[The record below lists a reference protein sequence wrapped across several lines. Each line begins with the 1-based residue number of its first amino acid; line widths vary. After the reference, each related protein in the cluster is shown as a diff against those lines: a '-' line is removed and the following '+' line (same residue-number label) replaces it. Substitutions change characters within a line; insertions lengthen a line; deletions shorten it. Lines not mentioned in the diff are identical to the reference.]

1 MGSIFFEITIIVC
14 LAAVLAIIFR
24 AFKQPAILAY
34 ILTGIIIG
42 PFGQLQL
49 KNQDDLHT
57 LAQFGITLLLFILG
71 LEFKFK
77 DLKSIGKSALII
89 GLGQIVF
96 TFLAGFFISSGLG
109 FSQIISLYIATALT
123 FSSTIIVVKLLS
135 DRKDLA
141 SLYGKIVT
149 GVLLIQDFFAI
160 LVLIILSA
168 FNSNPAALSLET
180 FALVFLKGFLLIAFV
195 AFLSKFVLPG
205 IIHTVSKSSE
215 TLFLFSLA
223 WVFGLSAIVSSQLI
237 GFSIEIGGFLAG
249 LALANSSENFQIAAR
264 VKALRDF
271 FITLFFVVLGMEM
284 TFTNLNII
292 LIPAILFSL
301 FVIFIKPLIVVSVTG
316 VLGYRKRTSFLTG
329 INLAQIS
336 EFSLIIVFLGNK
348 IGHIPPEIVSL
359 VAMVGILTF
368 LTSTYTILGSHSLY
382 KFLKNYLF
390 FFERKNN
397 VENRNSDQ
405 EKKLEELKNHAILI
419 GAHRM
424 GESILIA
431 LKEEGDE
438 VVVVDFDPDVVERLR
453 EKGIL
458 SVFGDISDLEIQ
470 EKVQLHKAK
479 LVISTVPDIEDNT
492 ILIESL
498 NHVKD
503 PPVGEA
509 SPSKRKTKVVLLA
522 QNSEDAKE
530 LYERGADYVIFPHL
544 VGGMH
549 LAKLVKDEN
558 LEKIEQFK
566 SRDMKYLV

>member
-24 AFKQPAILAY
+24 AFKQPAVLAY

-49 KNQDDLHT
+49 RNQDQLHT

-71 LEFKFK
+71 LELKFK

-168 FNSNPAALSLET
+168 FNSNSVALSVET
-180 FALVFLKGFLLIAFV
+180 FALVFLKGFLLIVFV

-205 IIHTVSKSSE
+205 IIHAVSKSSE

-223 WVFGLSAIVSSQLI
+223 WVFGLSAIVSSPLI

-284 TFTNLNII
+284 TFGSPDKIIIPIFVFSIWKKNWCYYIGYNINSI
-292 LIPAILFSL
+292 EGSKYRIVAIL
-301 FVIFIKPLIVVSVTG
+301 
-316 VLGYRKRTSFLTG
+316 
-329 INLAQIS
+329 
-336 EFSLIIVFLGNK
+336 
-348 IGHIPPEIVSL
+348 
-359 VAMVGILTF
+359 
-368 LTSTYTILGSHSLY
+368 
-382 KFLKNYLF
+382 
-390 FFERKNN
+390 
-397 VENRNSDQ
+397 
-405 EKKLEELKNHAILI
+405 
-419 GAHRM
+419 
-424 GESILIA
+424 
-431 LKEEGDE
+431 
-438 VVVVDFDPDVVERLR
+438 
-453 EKGIL
+453 
-458 SVFGDISDLEIQ
+458 
-470 EKVQLHKAK
+470 
-479 LVISTVPDIEDNT
+479 
-492 ILIESL
+492 
-498 NHVKD
+498 
-503 PPVGEA
+503 
-509 SPSKRKTKVVLLA
+509 
-522 QNSEDAKE
+522 
-530 LYERGADYVIFPHL
+530 
-544 VGGMH
+544 
-549 LAKLVKDEN
+549 
-558 LEKIEQFK
+558 
-566 SRDMKYLV
+566 

>member
-24 AFKQPAILAY
+24 AFKQPAVLAY

-49 KNQDDLHT
+49 RNQDQLHT

-71 LEFKFK
+71 LELKFK
-77 DLKSIGKSALII
+77 DLKFIGKSALII

-168 FNSNPAALSLET
+168 FNSNSVALSVET
-180 FALVFLKGFLLIAFV
+180 FALVFLKGFLLIVFV

-205 IIHTVSKSSE
+205 IIHAVSKSSE

-223 WVFGLSAIVSSQLI
+223 WVFGLSAIVSSPLI

-301 FVIFIKPLIVVSVTG
+301 FVIFIKPLIVVSITG
-316 VLGYRKRTSFLTG
+316 VLGYRKRTSFLSG

-348 IGHIPPEIVSL
+348 IGHVPPEVVSL
-359 VAMVGILTF
+359 VAMVGIITF
-368 LTSTYTILGSHSLY
+368 LTSTYTILGSHTLY

-390 FFERKNN
+390 FFERKESAESNPSADG
-397 VENRNSDQ
+397 SDQ

-424 GESILIA
+424 GESILNA
-431 LKEEGDE
+431 LEEEGDE

-458 SVFGDISDLEIQ
+458 SVFGDIVDLEIQ
-470 EKVQLHKAK
+470 ERVQLHKAK

-492 ILIESL
+492 ILIKSL

-503 PPVGEA
+503 P
-509 SPSKRKTKVVLLA
+509 SKRRTKVVLLA
-522 QNSEDAKE
+522 QNSDDAKD
-530 LYERGADYVIFPHL
+530 LYKKGADYVIFPHL
-544 VGGMH
+544 VGGRH
-549 LAKLVKDEN
+549 LAKIIKDDKMKDIDA
-558 LEKIEQFK
+558 LK
-566 SRDMKYLV
+566 SKDLIYLN

>member
-24 AFKQPAILAY
+24 AFKQPAVLAY

-49 KNQDDLHT
+49 RNQDQLHT

-71 LEFKFK
+71 LELKFK

-168 FNSNPAALSLET
+168 FNSNSVALSVET
-180 FALVFLKGFLLIAFV
+180 FALVFLKGFLLIVFV

-205 IIHTVSKSSE
+205 IIHAVSKSSE

-223 WVFGLSAIVSSQLI
+223 WVFGLSAIVSSPLI

-284 TFTNLNII
+284 TFGSPDKII
-292 LIPAILFSL
+292 IPIFVFSIFVLFG
-301 FVIFIKPLIVVSVTG
+301 KPLIVMFLAG
-316 VLGYRKRTSFLTG
+316 VMGYRKRTSFLSG
-329 INLAQIS
+329 INIAQVS
-336 EFSLIIVFLGNK
+336 EFSLVIIFLGSK
-348 IGHIPPEIVSL
+348 LGHIPSEVVSL
-359 VAMVGILTF
+359 IATVAIISFVSSTF
-368 LTSTYTILGSHSLY
+368 AITNSNNFY
-382 KFLKNYLF
+382 KLIKNYLGV
-390 FFERKNN
+390 FERKNN
-397 VENRNSDQ
+397 IEGNAKSEEMN
-405 EKKLEELKNHAILI
+405 KKIDDLKDHVILI

-424 GESILIA
+424 GQSILDA
-431 LKEEGDE
+431 LENEGE
-438 VVVVDFDPDVVERLR
+438 KVVVVDFDPDVVERLR

-458 SVFGDISDLEIQ
+458 CVFGDISDLEIQ

-492 ILIESL
+492 ILIKSL
-498 NHVKD
+498 NHHKN
-503 PPVGEA
+503 
-509 SPSKRKTKVVLLA
+509 SSNKRTKIVLMA
-522 QNSEDAKE
+522 QDEDDARD
-530 LYERGADYVIFPHL
+530 LYKKGADYVIFPHL
-544 VGGMH
+544 VGGRH
-549 LAKLVKDEN
+549 LAKIIKDDKMKDIDS
-558 LEKIEQFK
+558 LK
-566 SRDMKYLV
+566 SKDLIYLN

>member
-24 AFKQPAILAY
+24 AFKQPAVLAY

-49 KNQDDLHT
+49 RNQDQLHT

-71 LEFKFK
+71 LELKFK

-168 FNSNPAALSLET
+168 FNSNSVALSVET
-180 FALVFLKGFLLIAFV
+180 FALVFLKGFLLIVFV

-205 IIHTVSKSSE
+205 IIHAVSKSSE

-223 WVFGLSAIVSSQLI
+223 WVFGLSAIVSSPLI

-284 TFTNLNII
+284 TFGSPDKII
-292 LIPAILFSL
+292 IPIFVFSIFVLFG
-301 FVIFIKPLIVVSVTG
+301 KPLIVMFLAG
-316 VLGYRKRTSFLTG
+316 VMVFRKRTSFLTG
-329 INLAQIS
+329 VTVAQIS
-336 EFSLIIVFLGNK
+336 EFSLILAALGLK
-348 IGHIPPEIVSL
+348 LGHITEEIAAL
-359 VAMVGILTF
+359 ITAVGIVTIT
-368 LTSTYTILGSHSLY
+368 TSTYMIIY
-382 KFLKNYLF
+382 A
-390 FFERKNN
+390 
-397 VENRNSDQ
+397 D
-405 EKKLEELKNHAILI
+405 
-419 GAHRM
+419 
-424 GESILIA
+424 SIF
-431 LKEEGDE
+431 KR
-438 VVVVDFDPDVVERLR
+438 V
-453 EKGIL
+453 
-458 SVFGDISDLEIQ
+458 
-470 EKVQLHKAK
+470 
-479 LVISTVPDIEDNT
+479 
-492 ILIESL
+492 
-498 NHVKD
+498 
-503 PPVGEA
+503 
-509 SPSKRKTKVVLLA
+509 SP
-522 QNSEDAKE
+522 
-530 LYERGADYVIFPHL
+530 
-544 VGGMH
+544 
-549 LAKLVKDEN
+549 
-558 LEKIEQFK
+558 
-566 SRDMKYLV
+566 

>member
-14 LAAVLAIIFR
+14 VAAVLAIIFR
-24 AFKQPAILAY
+24 AFRQPAILAY
-34 ILTGIIIG
+34 VLTGIIIG

-71 LEFKFK
+71 LELKFK
-77 DLKSIGKSALII
+77 DLKSIGKSALVI

-96 TFLAGFFISSGLG
+96 TFLAGFFISSGMG

-168 FNSNPAALSLET
+168 FNTSSAALSVET
-180 FALVFLKGFLLIAFV
+180 FALVFLKGFLLIVFV
-195 AFLSKFVLPG
+195 AFLSKFILPK
-205 IIHTVSKSSE
+205 IIHSFSRSSE
-215 TLFLFSLA
+215 ILFLFSLA

-264 VKALRDF
+264 VKTLRDF

-284 TFTNLNII
+284 TFTNLNAI
-292 LIPAILFSL
+292 LIPGILFSL
-301 FVIFIKPLIVVSVTG
+301 FVIFIKPLIVISVSG
-316 VLGYRKRTSFLTG
+316 ALGYRKRTSFLSG
-329 INLAQIS
+329 VNLAQIS

-348 IGHIPPEIVSL
+348 IGHVPSEIVSL
-359 VAMVGILTF
+359 IAMIGIITF
-368 LTSTYTILGSHSLY
+368 LTSTYTILGSNSLY
-382 KFLKNYLF
+382 KFTKNYLF
-390 FFERKNN
+390 FFERKESA
-397 VENRNSDQ
+397 ENKNIDQ

-424 GESILIA
+424 GESILAA
-431 LKEEGDE
+431 LEEEEDE
-438 VVVVDFDPDVVERLR
+438 VVVVDFDPDVVERLK

-458 SVFGDISDLEIQ
+458 SVFGDISDLDIQ
-470 EKVQLHKAK
+470 ERVQLHKAK
-479 LVISTVPDIEDNT
+479 LVISTVPDMEDNT
-492 ILIESL
+492 ILIKSL

-503 PPVGEA
+503 
-509 SPSKRKTKVVLLA
+509 PSKRKTKVVLLA

-530 LYERGADYVIFPHL
+530 LYEKGADYVIFPHL

-566 SRDMKYLV
+566 ARDMKYLV